1 MWGFA
6 APHPPR
12 PAAPRPGE
20 AAETARGGARGP
32 APRAA
37 APEAPGARSA
47 PPAARTPANFPRRPP
62 PAPTPARG
70 AAAPPPARVRTA
82 SPRRVAGGRLG
93 GGPRAP
99 LRLTRRV
106 TRTATL
112 GRGDAS
118 GPPRGSGAPV
128 APPALVHGA
137 SAAPGSQNMPRS
149 GAALAPPR
157 RCLGSSPRPH
167 RSRLRDPS
175 ERPPGRRPRDGRS
188 VRGGAPRSPGVPH
201 AGRNRPRE
209 CLPRPRPHAPV
220 PAVPSLS
227 YILQYC
233 RW

>member
-1 MWGFA
+1 MGL
-6 APHPPR
+6 
-12 PAAPRPGE
+12 
-20 AAETARGGARGP
+20 
-32 APRAA
+32 
-37 APEAPGARSA
+37 RSA
-47 PPAARTPANFPRRPP
+47 PPAP
-62 PAPTPARG
+62 
-70 AAAPPPARVRTA
+70 
-82 SPRRVAGGRLG
+82 AGGPSPG
-93 GGPRAP
+93 GG
-99 LRLTRRV
+99 
-106 TRTATL
+106 
-112 GRGDAS
+112 GRDSAWGCAGP
-118 GPPRGSGAPV
+118 GPPRGGPGGARSPLGAARSAHSSKLSAAAAAGAHTCSRGCGAAAGACPHGLPAPGRRRAPRGRPACPPPPHPPSYADCHPRPRGRVWTASGFW
-128 APPALVHGA
+128 GA
-137 SAAPGSQNMPRS
+137 GRTTCAGPRRSAAPGSQKMPRS